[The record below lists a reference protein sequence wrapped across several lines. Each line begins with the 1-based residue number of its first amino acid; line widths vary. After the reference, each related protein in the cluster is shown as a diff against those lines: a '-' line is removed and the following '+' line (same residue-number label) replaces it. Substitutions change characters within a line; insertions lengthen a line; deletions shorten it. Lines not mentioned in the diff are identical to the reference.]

1 MRILFLTHRLPYAPN
16 RGDRLRAFYML
27 EAMSTFAK
35 VDLVSFVQTAE
46 EARHAKELRDK
57 TDRIVTIK
65 TPRARN
71 MFRGLGTLITSRPLT
86 HTLLAA
92 PEMQERITDVVSG
105 AQPDVVLAYCSGM
118 ARFAMTEPLAEYP
131 FVLDLVDVDS
141 EKWRALAQIASPPKR
156 LIYQREAECLEEFE
170 ARAANQSEATIVVNE
185 RERDALA
192 ALAPSAN
199 IHVVPNGVDLDRL
212 TVPSLRKDRPR
223 VVFCGVMNYG
233 PNEQGAIWMA
243 REVWPYVRQA
253 RPDAELYLVGADP
266 TPAVRALQ
274 SQDLGVTV
282 TGTVPDV
289 RPYLWDSTVAVAP
302 LLTARG
308 VQNKALEAIA
318 TGLPCVVTPVV
329 ASGLPA
335 EAMPACR
342 VAGTPQAFAATVVD
356 LLNRTAAERK
366 TIVQA
371 AKLEPLSWKTRLHS
385 LQRILELAASSR
397 TQKVA

>member
-1 MRILFLTHRLPYAPN
+1 MRVLFLTHRLPYAPN
-16 RGDRLRAFYML
+16 RGDRLRAFYLL
-27 EAMSTFAK
+27 ETMSRFAS
-35 VDLVSFVQTAE
+35 VDLVSFVHTAE
-46 EARHAKELRDK
+46 EARHAKDLRDMAK
-57 TDRIVTIK
+57 RVLTIK
-65 TPRARN
+65 TPKARN

-92 PEMQERITDVVSG
+92 PEMQQRLSDLVSG

-118 ARFAMTEPLAEYP
+118 ARFAMTEPLAELP
-131 FVLDLVDVDS
+131 FVLDMVDVDS

-170 ARAANQSEATIVVNE
+170 GRAANQSEATIVVNE
-185 RERDALA
+185 RERDSLA
-192 ALAPSAN
+192 ALAPDAN

-212 TVPSLRKDRPR
+212 TPPAFRKDRPR
-223 VVFCGVMNYG
+223 VIFCGVMNYG
-233 PNEQGAIWMA
+233 PNEQAAIWMT

-266 TPAVRALQ
+266 TPAVRVLQ
-274 SQDLGVTV
+274 SQEMGVTV

-289 RPYLWDSTVAVAP
+289 RPYLWEATVATAP

-308 VQNKALEAIA
+308 VQNKVLEAIA

-329 ASGLPA
+329 AGGLPA
-335 EAMPACR
+335 EAVPACR

-356 LLNRTAAERK
+356 LLNRTPVERRN
-366 TIVQA
+366 IVQA
-371 AKLEPLSWKTRLHS
+371 ANLAPLSWKTRLQS
-385 LQRILELAASSR
+385 LQRILELAADGR
-397 TQKVA
+397 RQAVA